1 MLCILNILTEIIL
14 VGNIRWEIISIRS
27 LFIGS
32 DSFG

>member
-27 LFIGS
+27 LFYRE
-32 DSFG
+32 